1 MGKKY
6 VLWDLT
12 KGKNI
17 PVPEVNL
24 KFEDLYTILVT
35 TGSNFKIG
43 WMVAAGHHFEAT
55 SPWKSSRRLTFSGE
69 GLPPVPGQRYGLKLF
84 PKIKSNIFFAQLS
97 HEKLLSSHSISS
109 GLKITITSIKDG
121 FPGRFKFN
129 LGPTDQNDLSHSASN
144 LYKSYTSKTSV
155 SKYVLFVHVLAP

>member
-55 SPWKSSRRLTFSGE
+55 SPW
-69 GLPPVPGQRYGLKLF
+69 
-84 PKIKSNIFFAQLS
+84 
-97 HEKLLSSHSISS
+97 EKLKKAYFQWRRAATCAWSTLWVEIISQNQVEHIFCPIEPR
-109 GLKITITSIKDG
+109 KIVVFPFHILWAKD
-121 FPGRFKFN
+121 N
-129 LGPTDQNDLSHSASN
+129 NN
-144 LYKSYTSKTSV
+144 LYQRRISWTIQIQFGPHWPK
-155 SKYVLFVHVLAP
+155 